1 MAFPVLVDA
10 CVLVSM
16 PKTDLMLRLADAQEF
31 RVLWSEEIL
40 DEVERN
46 LITAIGLDP
55 MSARRRVDAMRSH
68 FPDAMVEDYEGL
80 IPAMTNH
87 EKDRHVLAAAVR
99 ANAELIVTDNKRDF
113 PPNAVKPYEIS
124 VSTPD
129 DFLLDQL
136 DLSPDTVLDVTHQI
150 VRDMKNPVMT
160 WSAYCEGLQASGLP
174 LFSRALAQSSE

>member
-1 MAFPVLVDA
+1 
-10 CVLVSM
+10 
-16 PKTDLMLRLADAQEF
+16 
-31 RVLWSEEIL
+31 
-40 DEVERN
+40 
-46 LITAIGLDP
+46 
-55 MSARRRVDAMRSH
+55 
-68 FPDAMVEDYEGL
+68 MVEDYEGL